1 MSKKGKKGKKK
12 HSTVDSSDFLS
23 EHSSNPEWKQ
33 QMQSKKGQRQIKKQK
48 YDPTA
53 VAKIPD
59 IMLARGLKLRKGMS
73 AVDKRNIEDE
83 IMRVDPTIRP
93 VDAMAGVLG
102 LTDHKA
108 RRLVYR
114 PGFPNSLLQDLYETD
129 LRVNNEGRLIQEKY
143 VENAGRYEENINA
156 RIDQP
161 SMNLGSHRPVVTEEQ
176 QLNEIMNF
184 GSHRQKEKE
193 SQSLNQQFPTES
205 QEDLGQSS
213 MFQDQ
218 PPEITVAQ
226 EKLTEKQ
233 RQAIQKDIL
242 KSENLNTVYDIGAL
256 DWGRPPIND
265 IYGRNPF
272 ETYKTGYKYD
282 ALGNPQAYMKIDTP
296 VGSKKQTKMKKN
308 YIPTSQLISTSTAQE
323 KLAQNWSSYGKPAL
337 QTGKPKKK
345 KAKK

>member
-1 MSKKGKKGKKK
+1 
-12 HSTVDSSDFLS
+12 
-23 EHSSNPEWKQ
+23 
-33 QMQSKKGQRQIKKQK
+33 
-48 YDPTA
+48 
-53 VAKIPD
+53 
-59 IMLARGLKLRKGMS
+59 MLARGLKLRKGMTS
-73 AVDKRNIEDE
+73 VDKRNIEDE
-83 IMRVDPTIRP
+83 IMRVDPSIRP

-114 PGFPNSLLQDLYETD
+114 LGFPNSLLQDLYETD

-161 SMNLGSHRPVVTEEQ
+161 SMNLGSRRPVVTEEQ
-176 QLNEIMNF
+176 QLNELLNF
-184 GSHRQKEKE
+184 GSPRQKEKE

-233 RQAIQKDIL
+233 
-242 KSENLNTVYDIGAL
+242 
-256 DWGRPPIND
+256 
-265 IYGRNPF
+265 
-272 ETYKTGYKYD
+272 
-282 ALGNPQAYMKIDTP
+282 
-296 VGSKKQTKMKKN
+296 
-308 YIPTSQLISTSTAQE
+308 
-323 KLAQNWSSYGKPAL
+323 
-337 QTGKPKKK
+337 
-345 KAKK
+345 